1 MFALQSGSCKYGG
14 WLRTHQFQGFFPSN
28 YTCRIGRYVR
38 LAALFRELVC
48 VLRWPVLDVC
58 RLEFTCRN
66 DIAGGKVRIM
76 STHRLSHSPTE
87 NTQVLY
93 ICIDVRRQVNVCA
106 KTRGQTLAAAQWL
119 S

>member
-66 DIAGGKVRIM
+66 EIAEGKVRII
-76 STHRLSHSPTE
+76 STHRLSHSPTG
-87 NTQVLY
+87 TIKFLY
-93 ICIDVRRQVNVCA
+93 ICIDVRRQLMFVP
-106 KTRGQTLAAAQWL
+106 KREGRPGQRR
-119 S
+119 SG